1 MIISHQRAVHAALIL
16 SWPLLLF
23 GSGARGAD
31 SVDVNITNDGT
42 EDILVTVYDMSTRPE
57 RIVFSNARINGFS
70 SMPIFLFADADGKAN
85 LAWTATS
92 ADAMFPK
99 CGHAKLEVANAAS
112 VNVQA
117 DSQCGA

>member
-1 MIISHQRAVHAALIL
+1 MS
-16 SWPLLLF
+16 
-23 GSGARGAD
+23 
-31 SVDVNITNDGT
+31 TNDGT
-42 EDILVTVYDMSTRPE
+42 EDILVTVYDMGTRPE
-57 RIVFSNARINGFS
+57 RIVFSNARINGFT